1 MTSLNRIR
9 SGKATEADLLW
20 LEPERVFKARG
31 IDPDAWQIQCVRD
44 SLAREESILLLCA
57 RQCGKSETDAAIALL
72 TILLT
77 PPALILFLS
86 KASRQAKELLK
97 YKFMP
102 MYRAW
107 EKYAPLVKDNEEE
120 KIFAN
125 GSRIVVL
132 PDNEGN
138 IRSFS
143 SVNLIVLDEASR
155 VSDSLYG
162 AVTPML
168 SISRGRLIASSTA
181 FGQRGWFYKE
191 WISKDLDWKRYNV
204 QGKDCKRHSPA
215 FLAKE
220 RRRQGDR
227 WYKQEYLN
235 DFAQAIGAVFTPEEI
250 ERSFG
255 NVSEEEAW
263 NDLFGG
269 VMLPESNVVN
279 AETIDV

>member
-1 MTSLNRIR
+1 M
-9 SGKATEADLLW
+9 LW
-20 LEPERVFKARG
+20 LEPERVFKTRG
-31 IDPDAWQIQCVRD
+31 LDPDAWQIQCVRD
-44 SLAREESILLLCA
+44 SLATEKSMLLLCA

-86 KASRQAKELLK
+86 KASRQAQELLK
-97 YKFMP
+97 YKFIP

-107 EKYAPLVKDNEEE
+107 EKYAPLVKDNEDE

-132 PDNEGN
+132 PDNEGT

-168 SISRGRLIASSTA
+168 SVSRGRLIASSTA
-181 FGQRGWFYKE
+181 FGQRGWFYRE
-191 WISKDLDWKRYNV
+191 WISKDPGWKRYNV
-204 QGKDCKRHSPA
+204 KGTHCKRHSRE

-220 RRRQGDR
+220 RRRMGDR
-227 WYKQEYLN
+227 WYRQEWEN
-235 DFAQAIGAVFTPEEI
+235 DFAQAIGAVFSPEEI

-269 VMLPESNVVN
+269 VVMPEPNVVQ